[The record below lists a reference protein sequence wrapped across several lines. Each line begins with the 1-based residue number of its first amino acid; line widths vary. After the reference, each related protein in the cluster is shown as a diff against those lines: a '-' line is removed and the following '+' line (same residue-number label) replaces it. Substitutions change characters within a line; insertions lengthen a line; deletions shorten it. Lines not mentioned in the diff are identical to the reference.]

1 MGGQRSQRAIFS
13 ISAFCQSLYY
23 TIHHTLLYTL
33 KYLSPY
39 SNLHLL
45 VTYTLKY
52 LTITDNP
59 PAVTRQILTNIK
71 GFPPGRS
78 ARSSLHISGVGGN
91 NVLLYLTFVE
101 LSNFSPFFSTTP
113 GIRGLT
119 RSPPPDWG
127 LTSGGS
133 WTPSSWPRISPAL
146 CRRTALALWWR
157 PCCSQHFAH
166 LWNKYLSYKYQE
178 PLCYLGSRTSA
189 VITESCQP
197 TQSS

>member
-101 LSNFSPFFSTTP
+101 FGGFSVLLYTTP
-113 GIRGLT
+113 QYEVCPRHPDYASLLADGRKVIAVVSSHLTVLITTVVTNKLQMSRSIVLPGIE
-119 RSPPPDWG
+119 DVF
-127 LTSGGS
+127 
-133 WTPSSWPRISPAL
+133 
-146 CRRTALALWWR
+146 C
-157 PCCSQHFAH
+157 
-166 LWNKYLSYKYQE
+166 NYQV
-178 PLCYLGSRTSA
+178 L
-189 VITESCQP
+189 P
-197 TQSS
+197 T